1 MADYEIII
9 AGAGP
14 AGSATALH
22 LANLDPDLAG
32 RVLLLDKAVFPRP
45 KLCAGGVTA
54 DAELVLRQ
62 IGVNVDLPSVPIHTS
77 RFVLPAGSLTV
88 QRPSH
93 FRVFRRDEFDNHLFQ
108 NVRERGVGTQDGET
122 VEDII
127 RTSAEVIVR
136 TSKNEYR
143 AKVLIG
149 ADGANSTVRRLLDL
163 RRGGRMMMAL
173 EIFAPAEQV
182 VVRDFVEHM
191 AVFDFSLTSD
201 GVPGYCWIFPAA
213 HQGSPILSLG
223 IIGAPFREGEAI
235 SLKTAFARWLKGH
248 GVDLSQFDLRGHPA
262 LRYEP
267 RACCSR
273 PRVLLAGDAAGI
285 DPLFGEGI
293 TSALAQGVIA
303 AQAAYDAVRTGKFSF
318 SNYEKRI
325 RSSSIGT
332 LMRRR
337 RLLARRLY
345 TSPIFGRRH
354 SQYAALLKWV
364 ALIDPQKRFGTVT
377 WHPAS
382 A

>member
-108 NVRERGVGTQDGET
+108 NVRERGVVTQDGET

-136 TSKNEYR
+136 TLKDEYR

-149 ADGANSTVRRLLDL
+149 ADGANS
-163 RRGGRMMMAL
+163 
-173 EIFAPAEQV
+173 
-182 VVRDFVEHM
+182 
-191 AVFDFSLTSD
+191 
-201 GVPGYCWIFPAA
+201 
-213 HQGSPILSLG
+213 
-223 IIGAPFREGEAI
+223 
-235 SLKTAFARWLKGH
+235 
-248 GVDLSQFDLRGHPA
+248 
-262 LRYEP
+262 
-267 RACCSR
+267 
-273 PRVLLAGDAAGI
+273 
-285 DPLFGEGI
+285 
-293 TSALAQGVIA
+293 
-303 AQAAYDAVRTGKFSF
+303 
-318 SNYEKRI
+318 
-325 RSSSIGT
+325 
-332 LMRRR
+332 
-337 RLLARRLY
+337 
-345 TSPIFGRRH
+345 
-354 SQYAALLKWV
+354 
-364 ALIDPQKRFGTVT
+364 
-377 WHPAS
+377 
-382 A
+382 